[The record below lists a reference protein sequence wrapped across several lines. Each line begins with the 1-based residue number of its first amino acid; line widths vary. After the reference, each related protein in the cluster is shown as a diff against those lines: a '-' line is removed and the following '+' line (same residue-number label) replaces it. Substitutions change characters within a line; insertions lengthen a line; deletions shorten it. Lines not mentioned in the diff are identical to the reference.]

1 MNKLA
6 AALAVVFWAVGSSK
20 VACAQTGDF
29 WFNAGE
35 TIVSNSG
42 IGSEQTFG
50 GTGNDIQLT
59 NGFRFGF
66 RFGFN
71 LGDHYGAEIG
81 YAYNRTQLQFNTT
94 TSAEPQ
100 GTQLGMAY
108 HQVPF
113 NGMYYLTND
122 SSKIRPFATAG
133 VHFDTFVP
141 PGSSL
146 YGGGSTKFGANF
158 GGGVKVHVKGIWG
171 VRFDVRE
178 YVNGKPSFG
187 FNDNSGALWQTEV
200 SAGVGIGF

>member
-6 AALAVVFWAVGSSK
+6 AVLAVVFLAVGSSNL
-20 VACAQTGDF
+20 ACAQTGDF

-35 TIVSNSG
+35 SILSSPG
-42 IGSEQTFG
+42 LGSEQTFG
-50 GTGNDIQLT
+50 GTSHDIQLT

-71 LGDHYGAEIG
+71 IGDHLGAEVG
-81 YAYNRTQLQFNTT
+81 YAYNRTQLQFNTAT
-94 TSAEPQ
+94 AGVPP
-100 GTQLGMAY
+100 GTQEGMAF
-108 HQVPF
+108 HQVGF
-113 NGMYYLTND
+113 NGMYYLTAD
-122 SSKIRPFATAG
+122 RDKIRPFVTAG
-133 VHFDTFVP
+133 IHFDNFVP

-158 GGGVKVHVKGIWG
+158 GGGVKFHIHGIWG
-171 VRFDVRE
+171 GRIDVRE

-187 FNDNSGALWQTEV
+187 FLDNSGALWQTEV